1 MISYLFNMFYY
12 TVQDQHVEFSKV
24 VETNSVSLI
33 SQVIFPSNDLLLEY
47 FCDTSVYTEVAME
60 IRSLYMMVIQH
71 LLWNS
76 FETANFK
83 IHSSSSAYKQT
94 VLFFIMEKCAYLKA
108 NDFTGIDQIFPIPIK
123 GGLINSYTELVK
135 YFCSKR
141 ILTLRNPPVILT
153 NSSQKTFTSMEELI
167 SDFLAAQKDRS
178 VQLQLSAACQSLH
191 QCMENEIS
199 LFRTAENFK
208 GHTTF
213 SNEMG
218 AALIVAV
225 CHVQHQEICD
235 VHDLE
240 TMLCLLAQ
248 GLHLRHFDGSCY
260 K

>member
-1 MISYLFNMFYY
+1 M
-12 TVQDQHVEFSKV
+12 EFSKV
-24 VETNSVSLI
+24 VETTKLNSVSLI
-33 SQVIFPSNDLLLEY
+33 SQVVFPLMKDLLLEY
-47 FCDTSVYTEVAME
+47 FCDTSVYTEVAVE
-60 IRSLYMMVIQH
+60 IRSIYMRVIQC

-76 FETANFK
+76 FETANLK
-83 IHSSSSAYKQT
+83 IHSLSSAYKQT
-94 VLFFIMEKCAYLKA
+94 VLFFIMEKCACLKP
-108 NDFTGIDQIFPIPIK
+108 NGFTGFDLIFPNPIK
-123 GGLINSYTELVK
+123 GGLINSYTELIK
-135 YFCSKR
+135 FFYSKR
-141 ILTLRNPPVILT
+141 ILTLRNLPVILT

-167 SDFLAAQKDRS
+167 SDFLAAQKDSS
-178 VQLQLSAACQSLH
+178 VLLQLSTACQSLH

-225 CHVQHQEICD
+225 CHIQHQEICD
-235 VHDLE
+235 MCDLE

-248 GLHLRHFDGSCY
+248 GLYLRHFDGSHY